1 MGLSEAVMK
10 LMFVVVRDAD
20 ADFVVQSLVENHY
33 RVTRVASTGGFMR
46 RGNVTLMIG
55 IEEDHLQT
63 VIDLLHKTCCPP
75 EDAQHRATIFVVD
88 MPYFEQI

>member
-1 MGLSEAVMK
+1 MK
-10 LMFVVVRDAD
+10 LMFVIVRDTD
-20 ADFVVQSLVENHY
+20 AEIVVQSLVENEY

-55 IEEDHLQT
+55 VEEDKVQM
-63 VIDLLHKTCCPP
+63 VINLLHQVCCPP
-75 EDAQHRATIFVVD
+75 EDSQHRATIFVVD